1 MMRFRLS
8 FVTLVMGLVACGSAI
23 SEANEL
29 KFCPA
34 NSEEDS
40 RKTLNLGS
48 AQHVNLDEL
57 LARLDSRE
65 VSYELADTDNI
76 PRKCEN
82 PERIPDAR
90 TYMVY
95 AGVDESKTFARNY
108 LIVADASGRVR
119 YIETRHA
126 YRAPKM
132 WSD

>member
-1 MMRFRLS
+1 MRFRLLS
-8 FVTLVMGLVACGSAI
+8 VTLVMGLVACGSAN

-34 NSEEDS
+34 NSEEDT
-40 RKTLNLGS
+40 RKTLDLGS
-48 AQHVNLDEL
+48 GQEVNLDEL

-65 VSYELADTDNI
+65 LSYEPANTDNI

-95 AGVDESKTFARNY
+95 AGVDASKAFARNY
-108 LIVADASGRVR
+108 LIVADAAGHVR

-126 YRAPKM
+126 YRAP
-132 WSD
+132 